1 MLIFLSAGD
10 GSWGLVYA
18 RHVSEPRVHTKN
30 PCVVMSDY
38 NYSAEA
44 VGTGGFLQ
52 LPGQAD

>member
-1 MLIFLSAGD
+1 MSIFLGAGD

-18 RHVSEPRVHTKN
+18 RHVSEPRVHMKN
-30 PCVVMSDY
+30 PCVVTSDY

-52 LPGQAD
+52 LPG